1 MADLAA
7 DTATDRLDV
16 KDAEEAW
23 IAKYRNALKEIPVRP
38 SRSTI
43 VREAL
48 NRAHG
53 LIVSRI
59 SGILA
64 RSLDA
69 NSGTSHGKRSVQS
82 SKPKPVSQPPATR
95 NRNLV
100 ESNVK
105 VA

>member
-7 DTATDRLDV
+7 DMATARLDQ

-23 IAKYRNALKEIPVRP
+23 IAKYRNALKEVPVRP
-38 SRSTI
+38 SHSAI
-43 VREAL
+43 FREAL
-48 NRAHG
+48 NRAQG

-69 NSGTSHGKRSVQS
+69 SFGTNHGKRSVQS
-82 SKPKPVSQPPATR
+82 SKPIPVSQPPATR
-95 NRNLV
+95 NRNLA